1 MVAERLLK
9 LAAEFGAC
17 NVWVAGG
24 MKPRIMVNKQIMEL
38 DYPDISEKEA
48 EKILFDI
55 MDDSLQ
61 ESYRRDKSV
70 DFVLDIKS
78 AGRFRIHIYER
89 MGYPAGCIK
98 VITPFYDFECDDE
111 QLRNLCSEEQGIIII
126 AGRQGSGK
134 TTTLAMMADMIT
146 SERPVHLM
154 TLEKPIEQK
163 ISNGVG
169 IVSRREI
176 GRDTADYL
184 CALKDIVH
192 EAVDVL
198 VIGEL
203 DSPQAAYTA
212 VQAAKMG
219 CLVLTTMNSANALTV
234 KKQFTNILRQ
244 SRNPFDSDDLKLI
257 KAVVYQRLSYG
268 QAGNNV
274 KAEREILR

>member
-9 LAAEFGAC
+9 LAAELGAC
-17 NVWVAGG
+17 NVWIAGG
-24 MKPRIMVNKQIMEL
+24 MKPRVTVNKKIIEL
-38 DYPDISEKEA
+38 DYPDISKEEA

-70 DFVLDIKS
+70 DFVLDIKYV
-78 AGRFRIHIYER
+78 GRFRIHIYER
-89 MGYPAGCIK
+89 MGYPAGCIR
-98 VITPFYDFECDDE
+98 VITPFSDFECDDE
-111 QLRNLCSEEQGIIII
+111 QLRELCREEQGIIVI

-219 CLVLTTMNSANALTV
+219 CLVLTTINSANALTV

-244 SRNPFDSDDLKLI
+244 SRSSFDSDDLKLI

-274 KAEREILR
+274 KAEREIVH